1 MKNLSL
7 TFCLTITA
15 LWFGGLATALHAN
28 TYQLTCIM
36 DDSKFTTNY
45 LIDENA
51 KTIFQINSFNP
62 PTEQV
67 WTTNE
72 YLKII
77 DWRNDRLVLT
87 VSISE
92 LDEMPIIHFFN
103 LKTKKLYVAVFN
115 SDTKPYSSSS
125 TCFSSGN

>member
-7 TFCLTITA
+7 TFCLAIAA

-67 WTTNE
+67 WTVNE

-77 DWRNDRLVLT
+77 DWNENDRLVLT
-87 VSISE
+87 VSIGE
-92 LDEMPIIHFFN
+92 LDVMPIIHFFN
-103 LKTKKLYVAVFN
+103 LKTKKMYGAGFS
-115 SDTKPYSSSS
+115 SDRKPHSASM
-125 TCFSSGN
+125 TCFSS

>member
-15 LWFGGLATALHAN
+15 LLSGGLATALHAN
-28 TYQLTCIM
+28 TYQLTCVV

-67 WTTNE
+67 WTVNE

-103 LKTKKLYVAVFN
+103 LKTKKLYLAGFYKN
-115 SDTKPYSSSS
+115 RKPHSDSR
-125 TCFSSGN
+125 TCFSSMN